1 MTSGTSWQERLGRF
15 LVLNIRGKIIL
26 PYVIL
31 TLVVAIVGTY
41 VVTSLVASSLDERLT
56 NQLLEA
62 GRVVSDSLA
71 RREIAHLEAAR
82 VVAYTRVLA
91 EALSAGDRD
100 SVRNLAL
107 PATAG
112 LGIECLIV

>member
-1 MTSGTSWQERLGRF
+1 MTPGTPPGQPTGWQARLEHLRR
-15 LVLNIRGKIIL
+15 LNIRGKIIL
-26 PYVIL
+26 PYLVL

-71 RREIAHLEAAR
+71 RREIAHLEMAR
-82 VVAYTRVLA
+82 VVPIR
-91 EALSAGDRD
+91 AGW
-100 SVRNLAL
+100 
-107 PATAG
+107 PKPCP
-112 LGIECLIV
+112 LGIETACGNSLFRPPLA